1 MSLESG
7 ITLYDQIKAKI
18 KGGGVEKKGG
28 FFDFGTIS
36 LGPAPEGT
44 FETPDYPAMSRGFT
58 PRDMVMEQIPGGL
71 AGEIDYSKGVNPMG
85 FYQDVDVQVGMAAA
99 TAPGGMA
106 TTTETRTQTYQDAQA
121 AEMLGIAP
129 PQTAEDYAN
138 MDAIMSNLGYTGA
151 YDYSRSVGPVGSI
164 GFTKTTEAGRQAQG
178 FMSGLMG
185 PLGLVFDAVTGDQYV
200 GLGGLQEFDPF
211 GLPGLITESVR
222 RDVYDVAKAE
232 ARGIEGF
239 NAYVGRD
246 GQLKGVKPA
255 EGLTKFLG
263 QEYSVVG
270 GMGTIED
277 ARNELAI
284 SQGLDPSTYDFAT
297 GMGDE
302 LSGFVTGFGGF
313 AVDGSFVNMAGER
326 SGSMNHGYTGMQ
338 YASAM
343 ADVYG
348 TEYASQMMRNQATN
362 IKKSGGFFADSR
374 SDYYNG
380 IADQIA
386 AGVTA
391 QYSWGSGKAIST
403 GGYVRSRTGQPVRTK
418 NGGFV
423 YGGQMYSP
431 AQRSANLSNIAES
444 LGFDMNRGG
453 GDPGYGTGSPESE
466 GVAEGGYDPGFDE
479 GDT

>member
-1 MSLESG
+1 MALESG

-44 FETPDYPAMSRGFT
+44 FETPDYPTMSRSFT

-164 GFTKTTEAGRQAQG
+164 GFTKTTEAGRQAQS
-178 FMSGLMG
+178 MARMMAG
-185 PLGLVFDAVTGDQYV
+185 PLGIFADAMFGDQYV
-200 GLGGLQEFDPF
+200 GLGGLQEFDSF
-211 GLPGLITESVR
+211 GVPGLMAESVR

-232 ARGIEGF
+232 ARGLEGF

-255 EGLTKFLG
+255 EGLTKLFG

-297 GMGDE
+297 NSGQE
-302 LSGFVTGFGGF
+302 LNGFVTGFGGF
-313 AVDGSFVNMAGER
+313 AEDGSFVNMTGER

-338 YASAM
+338 YGSAL

-348 TEYASQMMRNQATN
+348 TDVAVNTMRSQAQGITER
-362 IKKSGGFFADSR
+362 GGFFADSR
-374 SDYYNG
+374 ANYYNG
-380 IADQIA
+380 VADQLA
-386 AGVTA
+386 AGIRE
-391 QYSWGSGKAIST
+391 QYTWGTGKSIST
-403 GGYVRSRTGQPVRTK
+403 GGYVRSSTGQPVRTRT
-418 NGGFV
+418 GFA
-423 YGGQMYSP
+423 YSGRMYSP
-431 AQRSANLSNIAES
+431 EERSANLASFAEG
-444 LGFDMNRGG
+444 LGFDMDRGG
-453 GDPGYGTGSPESE
+453 GDPGYGTGSAESE
-466 GVAEGGYDPGFDE
+466 GVDPTGFDPGFDE